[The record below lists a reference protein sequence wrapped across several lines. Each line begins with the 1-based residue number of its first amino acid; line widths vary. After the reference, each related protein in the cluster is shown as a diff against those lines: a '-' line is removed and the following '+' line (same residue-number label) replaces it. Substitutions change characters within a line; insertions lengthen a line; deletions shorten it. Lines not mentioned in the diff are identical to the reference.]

1 MTINI
6 TNLETTLNAKIA
18 AATTATPGQD
28 LLLISKSV
36 EALDNAIG
44 LKAADIGTTVQ
55 AYDSTI
61 LVDAD
66 IGVTVQAYDSTILVD
81 ADIGTT
87 VQAYDST
94 ILVDADIGVNVQA
107 YDADTT
113 KNDVSNTFTANQTF
127 SETTET
133 VYDLVGLDIDPANGG
148 KQHKTLTAA
157 PVFTSSI
164 TNGQSV
170 RLRIV
175 GGDTHAVTWPTATWV
190 TSAGNVLPTATADDV
205 FVIEMEGST
214 LYIYYLGSAV

>member
-6 TNLETTLNAKIA
+6 TNLETTLNAKIVN
-18 AATTATPGQD
+18 ATTSTPGQD

-61 LVDAD
+61 VVDAD
-66 IGVTVQAYDSTILVD
+66 IGVN
-81 ADIGTT
+81 

-113 KNDVSNTFTANQTF
+113 KNDISNTFTGANTFTANQIF

-148 KQHKTLTAA
+148 KQHKTLTA
-157 PVFTSSI
+157 PPTFTSSI

-175 GGDTHAVTWPTATWV
+175 GGDTHAVTWPAATWV
-190 TSAGNVLPTATADDV
+190 TSAGNALPTATADDV

>member
-18 AATTATPGQD
+18 AATTATPGND

-66 IGVTVQAYDSTILVD
+66 IGVN
-81 ADIGTT
+81 

-94 ILVDADIGVNVQA
+94 ILVDADIGVTVQA
-107 YDADTT
+107 Y
-113 KNDVSNTFTANQTF
+113 TAN
-127 SETTET
+127 
-133 VYDLVGLDIDPANGG
+133 
-148 KQHKTLTAA
+148 A
-157 PVFTSSI
+157 PVSQTQLEAMQATS
-164 TNGQSV
+164 
-170 RLRIV
+170 
-175 GGDTHAVTWPTATWV
+175 
-190 TSAGNVLPTATADDV
+190 
-205 FVIEMEGST
+205 
-214 LYIYYLGSAV
+214 LYF